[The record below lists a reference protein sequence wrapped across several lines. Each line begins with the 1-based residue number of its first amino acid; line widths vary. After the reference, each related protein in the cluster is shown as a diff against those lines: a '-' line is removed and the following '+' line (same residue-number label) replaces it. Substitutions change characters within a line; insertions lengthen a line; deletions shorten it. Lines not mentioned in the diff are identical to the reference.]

1 MGSASSM
8 RMVLGLGVL
17 TDITQRLNLQVIPH
31 CVQFLA
37 RVSIA
42 QLCTARYRCK
52 KSVFPAVCLSVRLSF
67 AALVCR

>member
-37 RVSIA
+37 RVSISTMHSA
-42 QLCTARYRCK
+42 I
-52 KSVFPAVCLSVRLSF
+52 PM
-67 AALVCR
+67 